1 MYHSPIKR
9 RVTRKIRVGKVF
21 VGGDAPITVQT
32 MTNTETC
39 DVDATTA
46 QIERCVAA
54 GADIVRVSVP
64 SMEAAE
70 AFGKIRKRVPD
81 VPLVADI
88 HFDHKIA
95 LAVADLGVDC
105 LRINPGNIGSDA
117 KVREVVA
124 AARHHGISM
133 RIGVNAGSL
142 EKDLQKKYTEPTG
155 EALLESALRHIDILE
170 RLDFHEY
177 KISVKASNVF
187 LTLDAYRLLSKEID
201 NPLHLGLTEAGVFR
215 SGTVK
220 SSIAMGALLLDGI
233 GDTLRISLAAEPEDE
248 VKIGFDILK
257 ALNIR
262 SNGINFIACPSCS
275 RQEFDVIRVMN
286 ELESRLEDI
295 RVPMDV
301 SVIGCKVNGPGEA
314 KEADIGVVGA
324 EPKSLV
330 YRNGE
335 KSHLIPTATMVDEI
349 EKMVRERVKE
359 KQNAEARQKVE
370 DKAQGVF
377 KRDVQ

>member
-1 MYHSPIKR
+1 MHHSPIVRKP
-9 RVTRKIRVGKVF
+9 TRKIRVGSVY
-21 VGGDAPITVQT
+21 VGGDAPISVQT

-39 DVDATTA
+39 DVQATVD
-46 QIERCVAA
+46 QINRCVNA

-70 AFGKIRKRVPD
+70 AFGKIRKQVN

-95 LAVADLGVDC
+95 LAVAKYGADC

-124 AARHHGISM
+124 AARHHDISI

-142 EKDLQKKYTEPTG
+142 EKDLQIKYTEPTG
-155 EALLESALRHIDILE
+155 QALLESAMRHIDILD
-170 RLDFHEY
+170 RLNFHEF
-177 KISVKASNVF
+177 KVSVKASNVF
-187 LTLDAYRLLSKEID
+187 LTLDAYRLLSAQID
-201 NPLHLGLTEAGVFR
+201 NPLHLGVTEAGVFR

-220 SSIAMGALLLDGI
+220 SAIALGGLLLDGI
-233 GDTLRISLAAEPEDE
+233 GDTLRVSLAAEPEDE
-248 VKIGFDILK
+248 VKVGFDILK
-257 ALNIR
+257 SLNIR

-286 ELESRLEDI
+286 ALEARLEDI
-295 RVPMDV
+295 RTPLDL

-314 KEADIGVVGA
+314 KEVDIGVVGA
-324 EPKSLV
+324 APRSLV
-330 YRNGE
+330 YIDGE
-335 KSHLIPTATMVDEI
+335 KSHLNDTHSLVDEI
-349 EKMVRERVKE
+349 EKMVRDKVAVIENARAIAKAKE
-359 KQNAEARQKVE
+359 IIRIT
-370 DKAQGVF
+370 
-377 KRDVQ
+377 

>member
-1 MYHSPIKR
+1 MQHSPIVRKP
-9 RVTRKIRVGKVF
+9 TRKIRVGSVY
-21 VGGDAPITVQT
+21 VGGDAPISVQT

-39 DVDATTA
+39 DVQATVD
-46 QIERCVAA
+46 QINRCVTA

-70 AFGKIRKRVPD
+70 AFGKIRKLVN

-95 LAVADLGVDC
+95 LAVAEYGADC

-124 AARHHGISM
+124 AARHHDISI

-142 EKDLQKKYTEPTG
+142 EKDLQLKYTEPTG
-155 EALLESALRHIDILE
+155 QALLESAMRHIDILD
-170 RLDFHEY
+170 RLNFHEF
-177 KISVKASNVF
+177 KVSVKASNVF
-187 LTLDAYRLLSKEID
+187 LTLDAYRLLSAQID
-201 NPLHLGLTEAGVFR
+201 NPLHLGVTEAGVFR

-220 SSIAMGALLLDGI
+220 SAIALGGLLLDGI
-233 GDTLRISLAAEPEDE
+233 GDTLRVSLAAEPEDE
-248 VKIGFDILK
+248 VKVGFDILK
-257 ALNIR
+257 SLNIR

-286 ELESRLEDI
+286 ALEARLEDI
-295 RVPMDV
+295 RTPLDL

-314 KEADIGVVGA
+314 KEVDIGVVGA
-324 EPKSLV
+324 APRSLV
-330 YRNGE
+330 YIDGE
-335 KSHLIPTATMVDEI
+335 KSHLIDTNNLVDEI
-349 EKMVRERVKE
+349 EKMVRDKVAVIESARAIAKAKE
-359 KQNAEARQKVE
+359 IIRIT
-370 DKAQGVF
+370 
-377 KRDVQ
+377 

>member
-1 MYHSPIKR
+1 MQHESPIHR
-9 RVTRKIRVGKVF
+9 RKTRRIMVGRVP

-32 MTNTETC
+32 MTNTDTC
-39 DVDATTA
+39 DVDATVA
-46 QIERCVAA
+46 QIRRCVAA

-64 SMEAAE
+64 TMDAAE
-70 AFGKIRKRVPD
+70 AFGKIRAQVD

-88 HFDHKIA
+88 HFDHRIA
-95 LAVADLGVDC
+95 LAVAARGADC

-117 KVREVVA
+117 KVREVVDC
-124 AARHHGISM
+124 ARDKGISM

-142 EKDLQKKYTEPTG
+142 EKDLQKKYGEPTG
-155 EALLESALRHIDILE
+155 AALMESAMRHVDILE

-177 KISVKASNVF
+177 KVSVKASNVF
-187 LTLDAYRLLSKEID
+187 LTVDAYRLLSRQID
-201 NPLHLGLTEAGVFR
+201 KPLHLGVTEAGVFR

-220 SSIAMGALLLDGI
+220 SAIALGMLLYEGI
-233 GDTLRISLAAEPEDE
+233 GDTIRISLAAEPEDE
-248 VKIGFDILK
+248 VKVGFDLLK
-257 ALNIR
+257 SLGLR

-286 ELESRLEDI
+286 ALEARLEDV

-324 EPKSLV
+324 TPNSLV

-335 KSHLIPTATMVDEI
+335 KSHLIPTASLVDEI
-349 EKMVRERVKE
+349 EKMVREKVRA
-359 KQNAEARQKVE
+359 AEMQKAE
-370 DKAQGVF
+370 QK
-377 KRDVQ
+377 KRDDQSGIIVRS